1 MGEVEDGR
9 VRVEDGRKLEV
20 VLSLTASYWGTP
32 EVDNGISGTTFV
44 SPLKRHVFVV
54 RTSVM

>member
-9 VRVEDGRKLEV
+9 MRVEDGGKLEV

-44 SPLKRHVFVV
+44 SPLKRHVLW
-54 RTSVM
+54 SGPL